1 MTWHKTNPIP
11 TCNGTYLSDTEYCV
25 LARESGTKIYGTY
38 ETKKKWWVSKCNVD
52 DKKLYSHPTIKPLE
66 IIKNLIINSSKENDV
81 VLDAFMGSGT
91 TAVACKELNRHF
103 IGFELNPEFYEIA
116 NNRLNKTETTKEKAE
131 RKKEYKIFLI
141 LWRNNMNLS
150 KLKDLKN
157 KQQKIIADY
166 LLGLA
171 QNDEC
176 LMNKLLETDKTIQG
190 CMSYIYKEARKQA
203 ENSIA
208 FIENE
213 VVYEWAKH
221 YFLEDS
227 LNCEPKGN
235 KNTQE
240 KVEKNNTNDEEEAE
254 EIDDIENSEDVA
266 EIEEKEESKPV
277 KQKKTKVEKIK
288 DKLYDGLDLFSME

>member
-1 MTWHKTNPIP
+1 
-11 TCNGTYLSDTEYCV
+11 
-25 LARESGTKIYGTY
+25 
-38 ETKKKWWVSKCNVD
+38 
-52 DKKLYSHPTIKPLE
+52 
-66 IIKNLIINSSKENDV
+66 
-81 VLDAFMGSGT
+81 
-91 TAVACKELNRHF
+91 
-103 IGFELNPEFYEIA
+103 
-116 NNRLNKTETTKEKAE
+116 
-131 RKKEYKIFLI
+131 
-141 LWRNNMNLS
+141 MNLS

-190 CMSYIYKEARKQA
+190 CTSYINKEALKQV
-203 ENSIA
+203 ENGLA
-208 FIENE
+208 FIEND

-235 KNTQE
+235 K
-240 KVEKNNTNDEEEAE
+240 KVQAKPEEETE
-254 EIDDIENSEDVA
+254 EINDIEEVA
-266 EIEEKEESKPV
+266 KIEEQKLA
-277 KQKKTKVEKIK
+277 KQKETKINKIK